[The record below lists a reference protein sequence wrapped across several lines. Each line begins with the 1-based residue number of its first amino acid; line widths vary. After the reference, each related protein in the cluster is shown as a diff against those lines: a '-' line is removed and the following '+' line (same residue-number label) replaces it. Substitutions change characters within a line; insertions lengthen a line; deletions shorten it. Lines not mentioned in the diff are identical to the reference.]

1 MPNEPSEAARRLGA
15 LIGPFPAEAEGA
27 YLAWL
32 ESAAGHMWAHPA
44 ASGALRTA
52 ATLGVDVALGV
63 EVELRLHILAG
74 VLHHRLSREEVAALL
89 HHSAL
94 YAGVPRANA
103 ALRIARV
110 AFDEI
115 ASGEHPGIQRRIPL
129 EGQGSHPEPERGAA
143 RGGNGDRTALRARD
157 VGAVIG
163 PFPSE
168 IEERHLAWVVACA
181 GPIWADGRASQPLRS
196 ALTLGILTA
205 LGEHVELAAHVRRA
219 VVGSHLT
226 RSEVTE
232 LLHHCAGY
240 AGVPRANAALRTAR
254 GVFEKLDSA

>member
-1 MPNEPSEAARRLGA
+1 MANEPSEAARRLGA
-15 LIGPFPAEAEGA
+15 WIGPFPAEAEGA

-32 ESAAGHMWAHPA
+32 EGAAGPMWAHPSV
-44 ASGALRTA
+44 SGALRTA
-52 ATLGVDVALGV
+52 ATLGVDIALGV
-63 EVELRLHILAG
+63 EVELRLHIRAG
-74 VLHHRLSREEVAALL
+74 VLQHGLSREEVAALL

-103 ALRIARV
+103 ALRIAKR

-115 ASGEHPGIQRRIPL
+115 AAGEQPGIQRRVSL
-129 EGQGSHPEPERGAA
+129 EGQGGRPEPERGAD
-143 RGGNGDRTALRARD
+143 GDRTALRARD

-163 PFPSE
+163 PLPSE
-168 IEERHLAWVVACA
+168 IEERHLGWIAACA
-181 GPIWADGRASQPLRS
+181 GPIWADRRASQPLRS

-219 VVGSHLT
+219 VVGSRLT
-226 RSEVTE
+226 RSEVAE